1 MNGYA
6 VKEPGARAIASERV
20 ADPQE
25 ALSQKMETQQKAT
38 TATAVAPEQDDDW
51 YEHGFAR
58 VAGSRRR
65 GVFSMP
71 MPYAQTLLKWAGY
84 VSSAE
89 LAGKLVLDPACG
101 SGNTLLAATQALAAR
116 GRARRWGAERVAQEI
131 ERCIWGLDPDPI
143 ACNVAEMRLR
153 RLIGQLLPDLPA
165 VRRKTMQLHIQQ
177 TDSLSLPAD
186 ARFHLVIT
194 NPPLAT
200 ARGVVVSYG
209 GFESKTPPRDVWLR
223 FLQQSMR
230 LVTYDGVL
238 AIALPEALLT
248 KLAAATLRAEIVQE
262 WSLEHIAHLTGIFRS
277 GPGTVMVLL
286 RRSDPPSDAT
296 VQWERIERLALNK
309 KSTAP
314 TSAAAAPASLHS
326 RGVRAERRMEGTLP
340 QAQLAKVPR
349 ASWRYA
355 LGDAERAFVERMT
368 QPDGTL
374 GRAKLG
380 ELVLVGRGAEV
391 GKDAPEPTPQRVAD
405 SVPLL
410 RGIDVEAFLAQS
422 GRAWLPDDSFKVS
435 LETWRGPKLVMP
447 RVAAR
452 IMAGLDASGAVPV
465 SALVTLTLTASDP
478 APQETLLWLLA
489 LLNSRPLQAY
499 LALTQTAYQLARPA
513 IDLDALRA
521 LPIALGPADT
531 RQRLMGLANELTR
544 HYALHGNSPQDEQQY
559 PVGQRLA
566 ATIDREITGLYSLTA
581 PDLAVVERWQL

>member
-1 MNGYA
+1 MACELVCRRLNGYA
-6 VKEPGARAIASERV
+6 VRESGARDIASDRV

-38 TATAVAPEQDDDW
+38 MTTAVASEPDDDW

-71 MPYAQTLLKWAGY
+71 LPYAHTLLKWAGY
-84 VSSAE
+84 ISSAE
-89 LAGKLVLDPACG
+89 LEGKLVLDPACG

-186 ARFHLVIT
+186 ARFSLVIT
-194 NPPLAT
+194 NPPLAN

-230 LVTYDGVL
+230 LVTYDGVI

-248 KLAAATLRAEIVQE
+248 KLSAATLRAEIVQE

-277 GPGTVMVLL
+277 GLGTVMLLL
-286 RRSDPPSDAT
+286 RRSDPAPDG
-296 VQWERIERLALNK
+296 VVHWERIERLSLSK
-309 KSTAP
+309 KPTASTD
-314 TSAAAAPASLHS
+314 TAATLASLHS
-326 RGVRAERRMEGTLP
+326 RGVRAERRMEGSLP
-340 QAQLAKVPR
+340 QAQLARAPR

-355 LGDAERAFVERMT
+355 LGDVERAFVEHMAL
-368 QPDGTL
+368 PDGTL
-374 GRAKLG
+374 GRASLG
-380 ELVLVGRGAEV
+380 ELVTIARGAEI
-391 GKDAPEPTPQRVAD
+391 GKDAPEPSAQRVD
-405 SVPLL
+405 GSVALL

-422 GRAWLPDDSFKVS
+422 GRAWLRADAFKVAPT
-435 LETWRGPKLVMP
+435 LWHAPKLVMP

-452 IMAGLDASGAVPV
+452 IMAGFDASGAVPV
-465 SALVTLTLTASDP
+465 AALVTMTMTATAA

-489 LLNSRPLQAY
+489 LLNSRPMQAY
-499 LALTQTAYQLARPA
+499 LA
-513 IDLDALRA
+513 
-521 LPIALGPADT
+521 
-531 RQRLMGLANELTR
+531 
-544 HYALHGNSPQDEQQY
+544 
-559 PVGQRLA
+559 
-566 ATIDREITGLYSLTA
+566 
-581 PDLAVVERWQL
+581 